1 MSQTYNLDDFAPF
14 GGKARYEYQE
24 DALAILH
31 DVSTL
36 AINALDEIMF
46 PKDDQG
52 EWPSECQAYFAVQR
66 TSGSEG
72 NHDYFLMG
80 GDGLL
85 SCVDQIEAE
94 TPFSRDGADWGKCGD
109 DLAFKVYSDPPCLLT
124 FHELTPSGI
133 DALRDED
140 GFISDVPS
148 EAVEKV
154 FDDQALIVPPAK
166 TLWKVEYGVDDAITD
181 LRFLPEAEFSPFA
194 ITCAVVENGVAV
206 LESVGNGLFSIP
218 ADVLEGLKGDVR
230 AVEFAGTSAPMASFT
245 IPGWQ
250 YKGEQ
255 ARWALAYEREY
266 GVPPSFLDF
275 LEYDKQ
281 LEKKVPDHGKRLSDK
296 QANVKTASD
305 RLDAEREPKANI
317 PIHDEESK

>member
-14 GGKARYEYQE
+14 GGKARTECQEYE
-24 DALAILH
+24 LAILH
-31 DVSTL
+31 EVSTA

-52 EWPSECQAYFAVQR
+52 EWSSECQAYFAVQR

-72 NHDYFLMG
+72 NLDYFLLG

-94 TPFSRDGADWGKCGD
+94 TPFSRDGADWGKCGGA
-109 DLAFKVYSDPPCLLT
+109 LALKVYSEPPCLLT
-124 FHELTPSGI
+124 FHELTPAGV
-133 DALRDED
+133 DVLRDED

-154 FDDQALIVPPAK
+154 FDDSALTVPAAD
-166 TLWKVEYGVDDAITD
+166 TLWKIEFAVDDAVVD
-181 LRFLPEAEFSPFA
+181 LRRLSEVEFSPSDIMYA
-194 ITCAVVENGVAV
+194 DVQNGIGVVE
-206 LESVGNGLFSIP
+206 SVVRSHFSIP
-218 ADVLEGLKGDVR
+218 ADVLEGLKEDVR
-230 AVEFAGTSAPMASFT
+230 AVEYAGLSAPMASFT
-245 IPGWQ
+245 IPDWQ

-255 ARWALAYEREY
+255 ARWALAYEREH

-275 LEYDKQ
+275 LEYNKQ
-281 LEKKVPDHGKRLSDK
+281 LEKKVSDHGRRLSDK
-296 QANVKTASD
+296 QAKAKTASG
-305 RLDAEREPKANI
+305 RLDAEREPKADA
-317 PIHDEESK
+317 PIRDEKSK